1 MTATHSTCTRASGRT
16 ASAIAA
22 MYAGLLLTV
31 AATVAPYVDRATG
44 HVLVDHIRH
53 GCPTGDCSYGRR

>member
-31 AATVAPYVDRATG
+31 AATGGRYVDRASG
-44 HVLVDHIRH
+44 HVLVDRIRH
-53 GCPTGDCSYGRR
+53 G